1 MKMRTALDDLDW
13 HWGEVYDLAVTRAGW
28 VAKRLDNNRALVADS
43 PEGLRDL
50 IWADYAAEP
59 VSRDCCRDLAA
70 GRASSPAGRSC
81 PHCPRTFR
89 LRRCVPALRGEC
101 DQASG

>member
-1 MKMRTALDDLDW
+1 MKMKMRTALDDLDW

-70 GRASSPAGRSC
+70 GRAS
-81 PHCPRTFR
+81 
-89 LRRCVPALRGEC
+89 
-101 DQASG
+101 